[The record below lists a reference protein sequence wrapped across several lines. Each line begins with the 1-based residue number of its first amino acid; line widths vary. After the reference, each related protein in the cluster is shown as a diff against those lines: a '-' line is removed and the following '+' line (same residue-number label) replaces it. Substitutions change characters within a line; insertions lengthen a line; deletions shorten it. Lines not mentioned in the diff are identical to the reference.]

1 MEEKKIRKF
10 GIKDKIGY
18 ALGDMG
24 NDLTLQMLQSCLLV
38 FYTKVLG
45 VSGAVIGTMFMLTKF
60 VDAFTDVGMGR
71 IIDTHV
77 AKNGDRFRPWIRR
90 MALPVV
96 VASCLV
102 YNYFIAG
109 WPMWAKIAYVCVVYL
124 LYGSICYT
132 AINIPYGAMAAVISE
147 DPGERTS
154 LSTFRSVGATL
165 AGMVIG
171 VAIPLVV
178 YTKDEA
184 GNSVANG
191 PRFLLLSVVFGVL
204 ALLCYAGCYFW
215 CVERVHI
222 PNKAQ
227 DGGGKQSTWR
237 SLVEVCRDRA
247 LLSIVLVSIFV
258 FAASG
263 AFQSLN
269 PYLFLDWFQ
278 DTSMQSLASL
288 VMVFAML
295 LCAPFATRLSKR
307 FGKKEISIVG
317 MALSVAAYLAI
328 FFMRLQDAK
337 LFLMFAFV
345 AFLGMGIFTMVSWA
359 MISDCIDNHFVITG
373 ERSDGTIYAMYSFI
387 KKLAGAVTGSI
398 GAWSLSAIG
407 YDNLA
412 VTQTDAV
419 RGAIFNCDIL
429 ITGVCFLGALLVLLF
444 LYPLDK
450 KTVEEN
456 AVKIRALTAQKED

>member
-1 MEEKKIRKF
+1 MEKTAVRKF
-10 GIKDKIGY
+10 GLRDKIGY

-24 NDLTLQMLQSCLLV
+24 NDLTLQMLQGCLLV

-77 AKNGDRFRPWIRR
+77 DKNGDRFRPWIRR
-90 MALPVV
+90 MAVPLVV
-96 VASCLV
+96 VSCLV
-102 YNYFIAG
+102 YNYFIVD
-109 WPMWAKIAYVCVVYL
+109 WPMWAKVAYVCVVYL

-132 AINIPYGAMAAVISE
+132 AVNIPYGAMAAVISE
-147 DPGERTS
+147 DPDERTS

-171 VAIPLVV
+171 VTIPLVV
-178 YTKDEA
+178 YTKDAA

-222 PNKAQ
+222 PNKTGK
-227 DGGGKQSTWR
+227 DGQKQSTWTA
-237 SLVEVCRDRA
+237 LVEVCRDRA
-247 LLSIVLVSIFV
+247 ILSIVLVSIFV
-258 FAASG
+258 FAATG

-278 DTSMQSLASL
+278 DTTMQSLASL

-295 LCAPFATRLSKR
+295 LCAPFATGLSKR
-307 FGKKEISIVG
+307 FGKKEISIAG
-317 MALSVAAYLAI
+317 MVISVAAYLAM
-328 FFMRLQDAK
+328 FLMRLQDAK
-337 LFLMFAFV
+337 LYLVFSFV
-345 AFLGMGIFTMVSWA
+345 AFMGMGIFTMVSWA
-359 MISDCIDNHFVITG
+359 MISDCIDHHFVLTG

-387 KKLAGAVTGSI
+387 KKLAGAVTGSL
-398 GAWSLSAIG
+398 GAWSLAAIG

-429 ITGVCFLGALLVLLF
+429 ITGVCFLGALLLLIF
-444 LYPLDK
+444 MYPLDK
-450 KTVEEN
+450 KTVEGN
-456 AVKIRALTAQKED
+456 AAKIRAMTAQREE